1 MSDYLSAGIL
11 ALIQGA
17 TEYLPISSSA
27 HLIMVPNLLGLSQQ
41 ALSFDIAVHVGTLI
55 ATIYYFRSQLS
66 LIIRDCARSLTG
78 AGHTKHSKLGWMLI
92 LASIPLGVAGLL
104 ASQVVEL
111 HLRNMLT
118 IAITTLVFGL
128 LLWYADWFR
137 RSQRDTDSLSIRDVI
152 FIGLAQAIAIIPGTS
167 RSGVTMTACMM
178 LGMTRQESARFAFL
192 LAIPAITM
200 VGIWQLIEFA
210 VSDEAVNWL
219 LLGFATAVSG
229 VVAWL
234 VIHLLMQFIEKIGML
249 PFVIY
254 RIVLA
259 GILLILVLGT

>member
-11 ALIQGA
+11 AFIQGA

-27 HLIMVPNLLGLSQQ
+27 HLIMFPNLLGWSQQ

-55 ATIYYFRSQLS
+55 ATVYYFRGELS
-66 LIIRDCARSLTG
+66 LIVRDCARSLTG
-78 AGHTKHSKLGWMLI
+78 AGHSKNAKLGWMLI
-92 LASIPLGVAGLL
+92 IASIPLGFAGLL
-104 ASQVVEL
+104 ANQVVEL
-111 HLRNMLT
+111 HLRNTLT

-128 LLWYADWFR
+128 LLWYADWFGR
-137 RSQRDTDSLSIRDVI
+137 GQRTAESLSVQDVVI
-152 FIGLAQAIAIIPGTS
+152 IGLAQAIAIIPGTS

-192 LAIPAITM
+192 LAIPAIAM
-200 VGIWQLIEFA
+200 VGAWQLFEFV
-210 VSDEAVNWL
+210 VSDETVNWL

-254 RIVLA
+254 RIALA
-259 GILLILVLGT
+259 GILLILVTGA